1 MDMDVD
7 YQKYL
12 KYKTKYFNLK
22 KLLQVG
28 GDSHCERKQKE
39 MFYDNKPSFGTILRN
54 THIYDDS
61 KSMKIIGTAIQ
72 NTIIFVQKT
81 EEKNGI
87 KFHYCE
93 NCGDFIN
100 PQPGGWIDYNDIS
113 CK

>member
-1 MDMDVD
+1 MDID

-12 KYKTKYFNLK
+12 KYKTKYFKLK

-39 MFYDNKPSFGTILRN
+39 MLFENKSPCGIILRD

-61 KSMKIIGTAIQ
+61 ESMNIIGTAIQ
-72 NTIIFVQKT
+72 NTKIYVQSTK
-81 EEKNGI
+81 EKNGK
-87 KFHYCE
+87 KFHYCK
-93 NCGDFIN
+93 NCGDFFK
-100 PQPGGWIDYNDIS
+100 PKPGGWINYDDIN